1 MILSETRNFNLH
13 LFGITYRKFF
23 HKGERKLTNKELI
36 LDCLIQDDEA
46 FTQIVEYFVLAAEV
60 DISHFEVKRLLA
72 EMLDEGY
79 ICVNYN
85 WKTEHDEYPYS
96 LNEKGKRAW
105 EEIKE

>member
-1 MILSETRNFNLH
+1 M
-13 LFGITYRKFF
+13 
-23 HKGERKLTNKELI
+23 TNKELI
-36 LDCLIQDDEA
+36 LDCLIEDDEA
-46 FTQIVEYFVLAAEV
+46 FTQIVEFFVLAAEV

-96 LNEKGKRAW
+96 LTEKGKRAW